1 MELKKKI
8 KELHK
13 KLNSKNVFTLP
24 IGGLYRYRK
33 RGEVIPG
40 GDLTPERFEKLIH
53 YFKGF
58 SFCGQISDPIFN
70 PHLAELLK
78 MCKDNHKSIS
88 VHTAASHRKKEWWN
102 EVFDANTN
110 ARWMFGIDGLPEES
124 HKYRINQDGEKLFK
138 WEGLYKAWSSEDPK
152 TYLMTNEEKIDS
164 RTTEQMIEDAL
175 VNVPE
180 VKEDDVSKVI
190 GEMNEV

>member
-1 MELKKKI
+1 MITREEIRTAFAALETNEEKAEFCRQHMEQEI
-8 KELHK
+8 VNPELYEN
-13 KLNSKNVFTLP
+13 LVDSM
-24 IGGLYRYRK
+24 GR
-33 RGEVIPG
+33 
-40 GDLTPERFEKLIH
+40 
-53 YFKGF
+53 
-58 SFCGQISDPIFN
+58 
-70 PHLAELLK
+70 
-78 MCKDNHKSIS
+78 
-88 VHTAASHRKKEWWN
+88 
-102 EVFDANTN
+102 
-110 ARWMFGIDGLPEES
+110 
-124 HKYRINQDGEKLFK
+124 KLFK

>member
-1 MELKKKI
+1 MITREEIRTAFATLETNEQKAEFCREHMEQEREMP
-8 KELHK
+8 ELYEN
-13 KLNSKNVFTLP
+13 LVDSM
-24 IGGLYRYRK
+24 GR
-33 RGEVIPG
+33 
-40 GDLTPERFEKLIH
+40 
-53 YFKGF
+53 
-58 SFCGQISDPIFN
+58 
-70 PHLAELLK
+70 
-78 MCKDNHKSIS
+78 
-88 VHTAASHRKKEWWN
+88 
-102 EVFDANTN
+102 
-110 ARWMFGIDGLPEES
+110 
-124 HKYRINQDGEKLFK
+124 KLFK